1 MSAEFVKANEKYV
14 AEFGEKGSLP
24 ILPAKKLAIG
34 ACLDRRLSTQSICV
48 LTRRQ

>member
-14 AEFGEKGSLP
+14 AEFGEKGSIP

-34 ACLDRRLSTQSICV
+34 AWSRSLARER
-48 LTRRQ
+48 TRPGRFVC